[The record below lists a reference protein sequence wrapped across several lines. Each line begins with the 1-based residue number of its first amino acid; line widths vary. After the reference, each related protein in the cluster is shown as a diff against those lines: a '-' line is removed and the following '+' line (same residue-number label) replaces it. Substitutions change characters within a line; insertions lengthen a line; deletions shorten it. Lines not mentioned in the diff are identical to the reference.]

1 MATQQLEDTHYL
13 IRLLDPEGDP
23 AAAYRELQGFVGR
36 DQLTLGSTLTT
47 IGGAVYDPPQ
57 LAEAA
62 YTGWDRSR
70 RSARPSRSPSPR
82 RSPACPPA
90 SGCSASRTAM

>member
-1 MATQQLEDTHYL
+1 M
-13 IRLLDPEGDP
+13 PV
-23 AAAYRELQGFVGR
+23 AAGSICTSTVFALRFGAGHA
-36 DQLTLGSTLTT
+36 LGSTVAIAGPGTLTT

-62 YTGWDRSR
+62 YTGCGPKPPK
-70 RSARPSRSPSPR
+70 RPPVPFAFAPTF
-82 RSPACPPA
+82 PACPPA